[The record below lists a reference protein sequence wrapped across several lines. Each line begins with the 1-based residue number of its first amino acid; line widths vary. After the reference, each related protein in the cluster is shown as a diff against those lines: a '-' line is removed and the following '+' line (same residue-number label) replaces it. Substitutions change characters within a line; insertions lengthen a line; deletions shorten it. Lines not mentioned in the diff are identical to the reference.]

1 MCLAEFVTRRDVGKA
16 LVQVQVLEPGRL
28 ADMEMIDRMQ
38 IVVEA
43 RQRDFPRAQSAAI
56 SKPTVDQQDVEARAS
71 QITSKDQPVVS
82 GTDNYAVIGFF
93 ERIRQ
98 SEYPV
103 GGPRSGPATLHCR
116 GRSAAVN
123 GRRSVAEKPE
133 TPTLS
138 NLP

>member
-1 MCLAEFVTRRDVGKA
+1 
-16 LVQVQVLEPGRL
+16 
-28 ADMEMIDRMQ
+28 MEMIDRMQ

-56 SKPTVDQQDVEARAS
+56 SKPTIDQQDVETRAS

-98 SEYPV
+98 SEHPV
-103 GGPRSGPATLHCR
+103 GGPRSGPSAATLPGAERSGQWPSQR
-116 GRSAAVN
+116 GGKARNTDSIEFTVRLN
-123 GRRSVAEKPE
+123 GP
-133 TPTLS
+133 
-138 NLP
+138 